1 MKLKG
6 IKRNIFRGIGARTTI
21 SHITVAVSIIIFA
34 SILIYAIISSYM
46 RNYMQ
51 DELLD
56 KAILIGELESGQEHS
71 EYETDRIKFYENLTQ
86 STVMFFTNEY
96 VLIDNSLSTGVY
108 LTEEYYAIGRS
119 WEIESLLM
127 TDGVDQY
134 FLASILDG
142 NPMADIRSFQFA
154 KNEIIFAGAPIYA
167 EDGKIDSGVMLM
179 QPMTVFREQMSM
191 VLMAIIAIT
200 TVSIP
205 VAVFVS
211 MRFSGKLMRPLIE
224 ISEGAKRLAD
234 GNYGERIVQVSDD
247 EIGQIAMSLNALSGR
262 LRHTIGNLRRERD
275 MLDMMMNGINEGIIA
290 VDWYMQTVHCNDS
303 FLQMLEMERR
313 PKNVDEA
320 SEYGQILKK
329 TMKSNETEKIFW
341 TDPSGNRL
349 RAVASALHS
358 EEGIVI
364 GAVCLVRDVSEAARL
379 EQLQKDYVANI
390 SHELRTPLTGIRGM
404 VEPLIDGVMETE
416 EEKMECYDVIFRE
429 TIRLEKL
436 IRDMLDMSRLQDGRM
451 AIELE
456 QIELNS
462 IMYDAFRRVSQ
473 RAYEHG
479 IELNIETS
487 NANGALV
494 CIGNE
499 DRVLQT
505 LTVFLD
511 NAIGFTP
518 RGGTITIYAMQSG
531 NSMRIG
537 VRDTGCGIEPKDMP
551 YIWERFYKVDK
562 SRMSTK
568 GTGLGLAIAKL
579 LVELM
584 HGEIGVNSE
593 PGKGTDFWF
602 TLPTEEKY
610 KMAPVT

>member
-1 MKLKG
+1 MKLKDK
-6 IKRNIFRGIGARTTI
+6 KRNIFRGIGARTTI
-21 SHITVAVSIIIFA
+21 SHITVAVSIILFA
-34 SILIYAIISSYM
+34 SILIFMIMSSYM

-51 DELLD
+51 EELMS
-56 KAILIGELESGQEHS
+56 KAVLIGELESGRKQD
-71 EYETDRIKFYENLTQ
+71 ETDNDRVSFYEELTQ

-96 VLIDNSLSTGVY
+96 VLIDNLPSTGSY
-108 LTEEYYAIGRS
+108 LTEEYYVIGKS
-119 WEIESLLM
+119 WEFESLLM

-134 FLASILDG
+134 FLASILEG
-142 NPMADIRSFQFA
+142 NPMADIRAFQFV
-154 KNEIIFAGAPIYA
+154 KGEIIFAGAPIYD
-167 EDGKIDSGVMLM
+167 ENGKVDRGVMLM

-191 VLMAIIAIT
+191 ILMVILAIT
-200 TVSIP
+200 AVSIP
-205 VAVFVS
+205 AAVFIS
-211 MRFSGKLMRPLIE
+211 LRFSRNLMRPLIE
-224 ISEGAKRLAD
+224 ISKGAKRLAD

-247 EIGQIAMSLNALSGR
+247 EIGQIASSLNALSGR

-313 PKNVDEA
+313 PKDVDET

-416 EEKMECYDVIFRE
+416 AEKMECYDVIFRE

-436 IRDMLDMSRLQDGRM
+436 IRDMLDMSKLQDGRL

-518 RGGTITIYAMQSG
+518 RGGSITIYAMRQV

-551 YIWERFYKVDK
+551 HIWERFYKVDK

-602 TLPTEEKY
+602 TLPIEEEI
-610 KMAPVT
+610 

>member
-1 MKLKG
+1 MKLKDK
-6 IKRNIFRGIGARTTI
+6 KRNILRGIGARTTI
-21 SHITVAVSIIIFA
+21 SHITVAVSIILFA
-34 SILIYAIISSYM
+34 SILIFMIMSSYM

-51 DELLD
+51 EELMN
-56 KAILIGELESGQEHS
+56 KAVLIGELESGRKQE
-71 EYETDRIKFYENLTQ
+71 ETDNDRVSFYEELTQ

-96 VLIDNSLSTGVY
+96 VLIDNLPSTGSY
-108 LTEEYYAIGRS
+108 LTEEYYVIGKS
-119 WEIESLLM
+119 WEFESLLM

-142 NPMADIRSFQFA
+142 NPMSDIRSFQFV
-154 KNEIIFAGAPIYA
+154 KGEIIFAGAPIYD
-167 EDGKIDSGVMLM
+167 ENGKVDRGVMLM

-191 VLMAIIAIT
+191 ILMVILAIT
-200 TVSIP
+200 AVSIP
-205 VAVFVS
+205 AAVFIS
-211 MRFSGKLMRPLIE
+211 LRFSRNLMRPLIE

-247 EIGQIAMSLNALSGR
+247 EIGQIASSLNALSGR

-303 FLQMLEMERR
+303 FLQMLEMERS
-313 PKNVDEA
+313 PKDVDEA

-364 GAVCLVRDVSEAARL
+364 GAVCLVRDVSEAARM
-379 EQLQKDYVANI
+379 EQLQKDYVANV

-416 EEKMECYDVIFRE
+416 EEKMECYEVIFRE

-436 IRDMLDMSRLQDGRM
+436 IRDMLDMSKLQDGRL

-473 RAYEHG
+473 RATEHG

-499 DRVLQT
+499 DRVLQA

-518 RGGTITIYAMQSG
+518 PGGMITIYAMQSV

-551 YIWERFYKVDK
+551 HIWERFYKVDK

-593 PGKGTDFWF
+593 LGKGTDFWF
-602 TLPTEEKY
+602 TLPIEED
-610 KMAPVT
+610 A